1 MCRLFPLML
10 AFLLSTPAF
19 ATGDGFQGPSGQSL
33 GGFQGPTGQANVTT
47 VAQARKAFDD
57 TPVTLTGNIVERVA
71 GHDDD
76 YLFRDATG
84 QIVVDIDHELFQGRT
99 VTPQTRV
106 RISGEV
112 DWDLLRPTTIDVKWL
127 EIL

>member
-1 MCRLFPLML
+1 MRGLLPLML
-10 AFLLSTPAF
+10 VILLSAPAF
-19 ATGDGFQGPSGQSL
+19 AAGNGFQGPSGQSL

-47 VAQARKAFDD
+47 VDQARKAFDD